1 MKLEDCFYLGYVSK
15 IKGYKG
21 EVNIFLDVDIPED
34 YSEMESVF
42 VAINDKPVPFFID
55 RIQVTRKGYATVK
68 FEDID
73 TEEEAK
79 QLVKAGIY
87 LPNAALPELTGDKFY
102 YHEVIGFTIVDE
114 ANGEVGELKQVL
126 DHAQNPLFQIIK
138 DYKEVLIPLS
148 DEVIQRVD
156 RKTKT
161 MHVAAPEGLI
171 DLYLGTSNHDQND
184 EDDYLSSLIPFF
196 P

>member
-21 EVNIFLDVDIPED
+21 EVNIFLDVDVPDD

-42 VAINDKPVPFFID
+42 VVLNDKPIPFFID

-73 TEEEAK
+73 TEAEAK

-87 LPNAALPELTGDKFY
+87 LPAAALPKLTGDKFY
-102 YHEVIGFTIVDE
+102 YHEVAGFTIVDK
-114 ANGEVGELKQVL
+114 NYGEVGELKQVL
-126 DHAQNPLFQIIK
+126 DNAQNPLFQIIK
-138 DYKEVLIPLS
+138 DYKEILIPIN
-148 DEVIQRVD
+148 DDVVQKVD
-156 RKTKT
+156 RENKTI
-161 MHVAAPEGLI
+161 HVTAPEGLI
-171 DLYLGTSNHDQND
+171 ELYLGTSGD
-184 EDDYLSSLIPFF
+184 EDEDF
-196 P
+196 